1 MTKEKSVQM
10 IERIKRKNT
19 YILETFEKA
28 IKNISVV
35 SFNIF
40 DTIIIQGFRNES
52 DIIERVG
59 ESAQI
64 CGITNFSVLRLEAQ
78 LYADNATGNAK
89 YTDIYK
95 RVGEIVGN
103 IDVSGIYDAEMKC
116 RCDNLY
122 ASPLGKMMYDIARA
136 LNKKVI
142 FLGDT
147 RFSTDVVRTLL
158 KSYGYADDDDV
169 FLSVG
174 NERDRGNAGLY
185 AYIRDYVPLDVNG
198 WFHVGNDKN
207 ADIDVPRSLGI
218 SAMRVDSPMAGYL
231 AVEGENGIA
240 RIEVDEEEIIKNY
253 SECAVFDEI
262 PVISAK
268 NVSMVFNMS
277 KEKVDNL
284 KEYVIKL
291 IKRELQFERFT
302 ALSDVSLDI
311 MKGERVAIIGRNGS
325 GKSTFLKIASGVM
338 KPTSGTMSVK
348 GSIAPMIELGAG
360 FDFELSARE
369 NVFLNGAILGYNR
382 REMEKKYDEII
393 SFAELETFQDTAI
406 KNFSSGM
413 ITRLGFAIATCNIPD
428 ILIIDEVLSV
438 GDYAFQKKCQKKI
451 REMTEHGAT
460 VLFVSHSAEDIK
472 TICDR
477 VVWLDKGRVKA
488 DGEAE
493 YIVDMYINEMNDK

>member
-1 MTKEKSVQM
+1 MTKGKGAQM
-10 IERIKRKNT
+10 IERIKRQNS

-52 DIIERVG
+52 DIIEQVG
-59 ESAQI
+59 KSALQI

-78 LYADNATGNAK
+78 TFADNAAGNAK
-89 YTDIYK
+89 YIDIYR
-95 RVGEIVGN
+95 RVGEIAGN
-103 IDVSGIYDAEMKC
+103 IDVSTIYDAEMKC

-122 ASPLGKMMYDIARA
+122 ASPLGKMMYDIART

-142 FLGDT
+142 FLGDS
-147 RFSTDVVRTLL
+147 RFSTDVVKVLL
-158 KSYGYADDDDV
+158 KSYGYSENDDV

-174 NERDRGNAGLY
+174 NEMSRENARLY
-185 AYIRDYVPLDVNG
+185 AYIRDSMSLDVNG

-218 SAMRVDSPMAGYL
+218 SAMRVDSPMTRYL
-231 AVEGENGIA
+231 AAKEENGDNE
-240 RIEVDEEEIIKNY
+240 IETEEEIINRY
-253 SECAVFDEI
+253 SECAAFDETS
-262 PVISAK
+262 VICAK

-277 KEKVDNL
+277 REKVDNL
-284 KEYVIKL
+284 KEYLIKL
-291 IKRELQFERFT
+291 IKGKLQFERFS
-302 ALSDVSLDI
+302 ALLNISLEVR
-311 MKGERVAIIGRNGS
+311 KGERVAIIGRNGS

-360 FDFELSARE
+360 FDYELSARE
-369 NVFLNGAILGYNR
+369 NVFLNGAILGYSR
-382 REMEKKYDEII
+382 HEMEKKYNEII
-393 SFAELETFQDTAI
+393 RFAELETFQDTAI

-451 REMTEHGAT
+451 REMTDHGAT

-477 VVWLDKGRVKA
+477 AVWLDNGVLKA

-493 YIVDMYINEMNDK
+493 YIVDMYINEINE